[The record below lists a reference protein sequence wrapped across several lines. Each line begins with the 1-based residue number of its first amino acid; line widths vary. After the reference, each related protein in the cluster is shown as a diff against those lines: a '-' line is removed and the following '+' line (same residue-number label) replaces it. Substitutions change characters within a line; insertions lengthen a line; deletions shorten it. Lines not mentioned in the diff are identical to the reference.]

1 MTDFRVVPDSANP
14 DNAVPEGMNPDAART
29 WPSRE
34 LIESFLGGDY
44 DVEIWP
50 GETIHVDS
58 EEAAAAARQ
67 FRDVLGRFAT
77 GVTVVTAL
85 SQSGGGGVPVGMTCQ
100 SFMSVSL
107 DPQLVVFSPAKT
119 SRAWPLIQRSGAYCV
134 NLLAAD
140 QVDLS
145 NRMAARGIDKF
156 ADVAW
161 SPSPETGSPLL
172 DGITGYV
179 DCRIHTVHEAGDH
192 WLVVGRVV
200 DLDATDVPHALTFH
214 DGHYGSTQ

>member
-1 MTDFRVVPDSANP
+1 
-14 DNAVPEGMNPDAART
+14 MNPDAAST

-34 LIESFLGGDY
+34 LIESFLGGDF

-58 EEAAAAARQ
+58 EEAAAAARR
-67 FRDVLGRFAT
+67 FRDVLGRFAS

-85 SQSGGGGVPVGMTCQ
+85 SHSGGGGGAPVGMTCQ

-145 NRMAARGIDKF
+145 NRMASRGVDKF
-156 ADVAW
+156 ADVSW

-172 DGITGYV
+172 DGIIGYV

-192 WLVVGRVV
+192 LLVVGRVV
-200 DLDATDVPHALTFH
+200 DLATTDVPHGLTFH
-214 DGHYGSTQ
+214 EGRYGSTP